1 MNSSEK
7 GVIEKGFNEMMLTGD
22 IVRINGFHND
32 RYSQFIE
39 KLDEY
44 RINGNPDIINE
55 DFIEMSKNFTTP
67 LFKLDDFTNIKKKT
81 LEM

>member
-7 GVIEKGFNEMMLTGD
+7 GVNEKGFNEMMLTGD
-22 IVRINGFHND
+22 IVRINGFHKD

-39 KLDEY
+39 YLDEY
-44 RINGNPDIINE
+44 KKNGNPDIINE
-55 DFIEMSKNFTTP
+55 DFIEKFKNIPFE
-67 LFKLDDFTNIKKKT
+67 FDVFTNKKKKT